1 MTQLSV
7 AALLYEFHVMAKAW
21 RSACMGSGKEHFL
34 YTSERCSWIVPSQSP
49 DVSCM
54 TYSAEL

>member
-1 MTQLSV
+1 
-7 AALLYEFHVMAKAW
+7 
-21 RSACMGSGKEHFL
+21 MGSGKEHFL

-54 TYSAEL
+54 SYSAELLTYHIQSGPVRERGGGG